1 MRKTY
6 TLIFV
11 VLMMF
16 ASCDKYDDSSIR
28 NDIQKLDER
37 VSALEK
43 WQGEVNRNIAS
54 LQTIVEAL
62 NGRDYVTDV
71 SEIKDDEGYTVGYNV
86 HFNKGGSK
94 TITFNSKEP
103 SIHIPVIGVK
113 TGPDGIYYWTLDGDK
128 TEKNGN
134 NPQSG
139 TYVRCVHD
147 LTQGEI
153 EPIEKQGEK

>member
-6 TLIFV
+6 TLLFV

-94 TITFNSKEP
+94 TINS
-103 SIHIPVIGVK
+103 SLIFPVPK
-113 TGPDGIYYWTLDGDK
+113 RPW
-128 TEKNGN
+128 
-134 NPQSG
+134 
-139 TYVRCVHD
+139 R
-147 LTQGEI
+147 
-153 EPIEKQGEK
+153 

>member
-6 TLIFV
+6 TLLFV

-54 LQTIVEAL
+54 LQTSTEY
-62 NGRDYVTDV
+62 GQ
-71 SEIKDDEGYTVGYNV
+71 
-86 HFNKGGSK
+86 
-94 TITFNSKEP
+94 
-103 SIHIPVIGVK
+103 
-113 TGPDGIYYWTLDGDK
+113 TG
-128 TEKNGN
+128 
-134 NPQSG
+134 
-139 TYVRCVHD
+139 
-147 LTQGEI
+147 
-153 EPIEKQGEK
+153 